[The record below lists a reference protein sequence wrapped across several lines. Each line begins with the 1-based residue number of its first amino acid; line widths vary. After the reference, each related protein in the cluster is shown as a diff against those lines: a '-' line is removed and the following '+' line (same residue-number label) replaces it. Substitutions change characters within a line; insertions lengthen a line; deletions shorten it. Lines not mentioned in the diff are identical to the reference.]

1 MSLAPYTGPWIVHWA
16 KIEVIYWLYFVFFA
30 LILNI
35 FHLIFHLMYY
45 FKCEHTVS
53 SIFTNEQPNIQKDED
68 LSQVTPIMVKQDLN
82 PVLSGSKAH
91 ASLQP
96 EVNIG

>member
-1 MSLAPYTGPWIVHWA
+1 
-16 KIEVIYWLYFVFFA
+16 
-30 LILNI
+30 
-35 FHLIFHLMYY
+35 MYY

-82 PVLSGSKAH
+82 PGCQRLIVSNPAP
-91 ASLQP
+91 QR
-96 EVNIG
+96 